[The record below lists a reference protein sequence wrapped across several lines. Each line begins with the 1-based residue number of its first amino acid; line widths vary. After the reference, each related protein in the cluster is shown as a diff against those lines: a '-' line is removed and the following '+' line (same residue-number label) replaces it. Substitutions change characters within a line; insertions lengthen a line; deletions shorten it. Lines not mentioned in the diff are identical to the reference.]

1 MEGQNQITLLAPV
14 ITCRISRGRGV
25 FLRLFAGL
33 LPAGYSACPFLR
45 SLAAEPAQSLR
56 RLATEPAQSLRRF
69 LQDSPYAGL
78 LLSLPSLCAMRPQ
91 TGYGACPVPT

>member
-33 LPAGYSACPFLR
+33 LPVGYGACPFQR

-56 RLATEPAQSLRRF
+56 KLAMEPAL
-69 LQDSPYAGL
+69 PYASFYRL
-78 LLSLPSLCAMRPQ
+78 
-91 TGYGACPVPT
+91 VPTQACY